1 MAIDTETLA
10 NEMFEVVKEGAGKKR
25 YKPGD
30 LTKKMLAKYEAEGVD
45 KKDCKA
51 AIRILVDAERLVY
64 TYFNGTW
71 LELPHEEGSAKA

>member
-1 MAIDTETLA
+1 MAVDIQTVADDMLAMVTEA
-10 NEMFEVVKEGAGKKR
+10 AGKKR

-30 LTKKMLAKYEAEGVD
+30 LSKAMIAKYGDELS
-45 KKDCKA
+45 KRDCKD
-51 AIRILVDAERLVY
+51 AIKILVDGEKLVY

>member
-1 MAIDTETLA
+1 MALDIQAVANDMLAMVTEA
-10 NEMFEVVKEGAGKKR
+10 AGKKR

-30 LTKKMLAKYEAEGVD
+30 LIKAMLDKYESEGID

-51 AIRILVDAERLVY
+51 AIKELVDAERVTY

-71 LELPHEEGSAKA
+71 LELPHQEGSAKA

>member
-1 MAIDTETLA
+1 MAVDVQTVADDMLAMVTEA
-10 NEMFEVVKEGAGKKR
+10 AGKKR

-30 LTKKMLAKYEAEGVD
+30 LSKAMIVKYGDELS
-45 KKDCKA
+45 KRDCKD
-51 AIRILVDAERLVY
+51 AIKILVDSEKLVY